1 MLSDFKFRKTKLEN
15 GLTIVTESI
24 KGRASVHLGL
34 HLLWGSRNEPE
45 KMAGA
50 AHLIE
55 HMVFKGTEKRS
66 ALDIAMEIESV
77 GGEIGA
83 STGKEATTY
92 TVQCLKKDLNLG
104 VDILSDLCLN
114 AQFTEEDFLKEKD
127 VVLSE
132 IDMSAENFEESVF
145 DFAFEEI
152 FGAHELGRPI
162 LGTTDSVKGIT
173 CDELFKLY
181 KDVYSPQ
188 NMTLAVS
195 GDVDHDE
202 IVEETLKFFTSKNS
216 SLTHD
221 PYKTP
226 EGVFSANTKF
236 VQKTSEQAHIL
247 ISFKAPPFPSE
258 KRYLAYL
265 ANLALGGGMT
275 SILFQKIREDLG
287 LAYSVYSYLQCF
299 LKEGVLSIYVGTK
312 PDKALEV
319 VGLIIDEVEKL
330 VEKGFSEKQLE
341 LYRQQLLGE
350 ILMGADDLD
359 SRMNSIALND
369 LIFND
374 YRSPEKVATEINQI
388 DTKQMNQYF
397 LDYFREEPGVMIL
410 GPKKSDS
417 KGKPSLTLMNGEK
430 ND

>member
-1 MLSDFKFRKTKLEN
+1 MKTSFNKTKLEN

-24 KGRASVHLGL
+24 SGRASVHLGL

-45 KMAGA
+45 HMAGA

-55 HMVFKGTEKRS
+55 HMVFKGTDKRS

-83 STGKEATTY
+83 STGKEVTSY

-104 VDILSDLCLN
+104 VDILSDLCLK
-114 AQFTEEDFLKEKD
+114 AKFTQEEFVKEKD
-127 VVLSE
+127 VVISE

-152 FGAHELGRPI
+152 YGKHALGRPI
-162 LGTTDSVKGIT
+162 LGTQESVTSIT
-173 CDELFKLY
+173 CEELFELY
-181 KDVYSPQ
+181 KKVYSPQ
-188 NMTLAVS
+188 NMILSIS
-195 GDVDHDE
+195 GDVDH
-202 IVEETLKFFTSKNS
+202 EEVVKTAKEFFNS
-216 SLTHD
+216 DNSDLTHE
-221 PYKTP
+221 PYKIP
-226 EGVFSANTKF
+226 EGKFAATTKF
-236 VQKTSEQAHIL
+236 MQKGSEQAHVL
-247 ISFKAPPFPSE
+247 ISFKAPSFPSE

-275 SILFQKIREDLG
+275 SILYQKVREDLG

-319 VGLIIDEVEKL
+319 VSLVLDEVEKL
-330 VEKGFSEKQLE
+330 AKEGFTKEQLE

-359 SRMNSIALND
+359 SRMNSIALNE
-369 LIFND
+369 LIFGE
-374 YRSPEKVATEINQI
+374 YRPPEKVASEINEI
-388 DTKQMNQYF
+388 DTDQMNRYF
-397 LDYFREEPGVMIL
+397 SDYFSEEPGVMIL
-410 GPKKSDS
+410 GPKAK
-417 KGKPSLTLMNGEK
+417 
-430 ND
+430 